1 MNTIFMNFKI
11 SKTSNTHRLLFNL
24 PDKINLKRRINMLLY
39 QILDVALSNLK
50 SLSDTWENIKVIQKI

>member
-11 SKTSNTHRLLFNL
+11 SKMSNTHRLLFNL
-24 PDKINLKRRINMLLY
+24 SDKINLKGRINMLLY

-50 SLSDTWENIKVIQKI
+50 SLSNTWENIKVIQKI